1 MSNCEEDDAAWAAY
15 ELADLPWDH
24 GVACQL
30 DAARDEPCRWLPDV
44 NVIVKMQRIA
54 TLFFDWKTLTIIFK
68 QYWSSELRVQP
79 TNVHD

>member
-1 MSNCEEDDAAWAAY
+1 MTEKNNLKILDPRRSRPSTRAMSNCEEDDAAWAAY
-15 ELADLPWDH
+15 ELADLPCEH

-54 TLFFDWKTLTIIFK
+54 TLFLTGK
-68 QYWSSELRVQP
+68 R
-79 TNVHD
+79 